1 MAEEQFTS
9 RRARREAERL
19 KAEQAFEVR
28 DTPEQSSDETAAL
41 RAQLLT
47 PAPGAPSEPAAP
59 SAQPKEKAGEVDDDT
74 DRAPIDA
81 EPAPQVSHE
90 RGPLATDH
98 PLEER
103 PPVNAEDRLDPQRT
117 PLPHFESRAARKRYL
132 REHGLSLDGDLS
144 TGAMPVIAEP
154 EDAGSE
160 DTGPEDGGAK
170 IPTDDSAKT
179 PPAAGTEPGASA
191 AKPEAVTAKSESV
204 TEKRS
209 APTRPQ
215 AADDSAPSGEPEYV
229 PARNAEPESYDTAG
243 FGGAAEEVAA
253 RDFESPVTADS
264 GPRPVSPENE
274 PYDALSKP
282 LSALESDDGDVP
294 SLTTAEI
301 TGTGVAEATD
311 SRAVEETAAT
321 TPASPNAAPKPSTEK
336 PSAEKPST
344 DKPSAE
350 KPGAEKSKARSKGSK
365 ARWKAPKTEATA
377 PGSSTAETGTTKA
390 ASGETEGRSRRMPI
404 VQPPSTSGVRVVT
417 ASSAQIPEAAED
429 RSSTESASAAGTGT
443 TGTGVNQDQEA
454 GTPAN
459 QASGPADST
468 AAEASPDDAARAL
481 AANPETRPMDTVP
494 EAWSLPNA
502 NYEDEETENPPA
514 ERIRASAV
522 TGHDGRILVGEEP
535 SKVPFIAL
543 GVAATVAVALI
554 VIALVML
561 L

>member
-1 MAEEQFTS
+1 
-9 RRARREAERL
+9 
-19 KAEQAFEVR
+19 
-28 DTPEQSSDETAAL
+28 
-41 RAQLLT
+41 
-47 PAPGAPSEPAAP
+47 
-59 SAQPKEKAGEVDDDT
+59 
-74 DRAPIDA
+74 
-81 EPAPQVSHE
+81 
-90 RGPLATDH
+90 
-98 PLEER
+98 
-103 PPVNAEDRLDPQRT
+103 
-117 PLPHFESRAARKRYL
+117 
-132 REHGLSLDGDLS
+132 S

-160 DTGPEDGGAK
+160 DGGAK
-170 IPTDDSAKT
+170 ISSDDSTKT

-191 AKPEAVTAKSESV
+191 AKPEAVTGKSESV

-215 AADDSAPSGEPEYV
+215 AADESAPSGEPEYV

-301 TGTGVAEATD
+301 TGTGAAVGTD

-321 TPASPNAAPKPSTEK
+321 TPPSPNAAPKPRTEK
-336 PSAEKPST
+336 PSTEKSSADKPST
-344 DKPSAE
+344 DKPSADKPSTDKPSADKPSTE
-350 KPGAEKSKARSKGSK
+350 KPKARSKGSK
-365 ARWKAPKTEATA
+365 ARGKGPKTEATA
-377 PGSSTAETGTTKA
+377 PESSTAETGTKKA

-429 RSSTESASAAGTGT
+429 RSSTEPASATGTGT
-443 TGTGVNQDQEA
+443 TGTGVNQDQDT

-459 QASGPADST
+459 QASAPADST
-468 AAEASPDDAARAL
+468 AAETSPDDAARAL

>member
-19 KAEQAFEVR
+19 KAEQAFEAR
-28 DTPEQSSDETAAL
+28 DTPEQSSDETTAL

-47 PAPGAPSEPAAP
+47 PAPAAPSEPAAP
-59 SAQPKEKAGEVDDDT
+59 SAQPKQKAGEVEDDT

-90 RGPLATDH
+90 RGALATDH

-117 PLPHFESRAARKRYL
+117 PLPHFESRAARKKYL

-144 TGAMPVIAEP
+144 TGAMPVVAEPDDASP
-154 EDAGSE
+154 EDASPDDSGVKSTDGDAAE
-160 DTGPEDGGAK
+160 FPPAPSTGPGS
-170 IPTDDSAKT
+170 SA
-179 PPAAGTEPGASA
+179 
-191 AKPEAVTAKSESV
+191 
-204 TEKRS
+204 
-209 APTRPQ
+209 
-215 AADDSAPSGEPEYV
+215 EPEYV

-264 GPRPVSPENE
+264 SPRPVSSENE

-301 TGTGVAEATD
+301 TGAGAAEGAD
-311 SRAVEETAAT
+311 SRSVEETAAT
-321 TPASPNAAPKPSTEK
+321 TPESPNAAPKPRTEK
-336 PSAEKPST
+336 PSADKPST
-344 DKPSAE
+344 EKSSAE
-350 KPGAEKSKARSKGSK
+350 KPGAEKPKARSKGSK
-365 ARWKAPKTEATA
+365 SRGKGPKTEATA
-377 PGSSTAETGTTKA
+377 PAPESPAAESGTKKA
-390 ASGETEGRSRRMPI
+390 ASGETESRSRRMPI

-429 RSSTESASAAGTGT
+429 RNSTEPASATGTGT
-443 TGTGVNQDQEA
+443 TGTGANQDQDA

-459 QASGPADST
+459 QASLPADNTT
-468 AAEASPDDAARAL
+468 AETSPDDAARAL